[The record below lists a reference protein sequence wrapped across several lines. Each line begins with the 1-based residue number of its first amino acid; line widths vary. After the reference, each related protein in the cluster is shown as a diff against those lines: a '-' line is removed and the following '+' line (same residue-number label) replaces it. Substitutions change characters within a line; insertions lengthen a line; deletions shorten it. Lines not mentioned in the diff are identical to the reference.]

1 MIRVLVAEDQHM
13 IRGAL
18 VALLTREP
26 DMEVIA
32 ELERGDAVLEV
43 ALDLRPDVAV
53 LDIDM
58 PGTDGLTV
66 AQQLHEQLPTCKSLV
81 LTGLGQPG
89 HLLRALRA
97 HVRGFLLKDAPAS
110 TLADGIRRVVRGE
123 RVIDPDL
130 IAAAV
135 EIGDSPLTA
144 RETDV
149 LRAARQGSDDR
160 RYGRRARP
168 LTRHGSQLPLQ
179 RHLEGW
185 GPQSGGRGPHRER
198 RGLALRQPSG
208 RRLCP
213 WRCVGVAEE
222 AGWVV
227 AGFDAAQTR
236 EVRAV
241 VGVRPVRQV
250 WIGEVLED
258 ALGAPRMHR
267 CP

>member
-1 MIRVLVAEDQHM
+1 
-13 IRGAL
+13 
-18 VALLTREP
+18 
-26 DMEVIA
+26 MEVIA
-32 ELERGDAVLEV
+32 ELERGDAVLDV

-110 TLADGIRRVVRGE
+110 TLADGIRRVIRGE

-135 EIGDSPLTA
+135 EIGESPLTA

-149 LRAARQGSDDR
+149 LRAARQGSTTEDM
-160 RYGRRARP
+160 AAV
-168 LTRHGSQLPLQ
+168 
-179 RHLEGW
+179 
-185 GPQSGGRGPHRER
+185 
-198 RGLALRQPSG
+198 LALSPATVRNYLSNAISK
-208 RRLCP
+208 
-213 WRCVGVAEE
+213 VGARNRMDAIRIASD
-222 AGWVV
+222 AGW
-227 AGFDAAQTR
+227 
-236 EVRAV
+236 
-241 VGVRPVRQV
+241 
-250 WIGEVLED
+250 L
-258 ALGAPRMHR
+258 
-267 CP
+267 